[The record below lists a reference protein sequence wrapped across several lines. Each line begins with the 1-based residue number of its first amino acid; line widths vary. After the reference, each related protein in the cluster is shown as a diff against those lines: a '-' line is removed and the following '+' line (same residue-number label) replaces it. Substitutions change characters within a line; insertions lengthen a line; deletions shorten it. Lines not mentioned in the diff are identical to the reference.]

1 MLRGSRINRGRGH
14 ELSRKTTTT
23 NKTTFA
29 RNDNYHLEGGITY
42 GGNNRHINDNKPR
55 KPNKKTTV
63 SYEKETTIFLSEHSH
78 LENDKNTKQEEDDQQ

>member
-63 SYEKETTIFLSEHSH
+63 SYEKETTIFSV
-78 LENDKNTKQEEDDQQ
+78 NTPI